1 MAGIA
6 RRKSPYN
13 PLYYAE
19 PLPLRI
25 ISLST
30 IPPRFDKLGKTLKSL
45 VEQTAAIDEIRLYIP
60 KRYRRFP
67 DYDGSLPS
75 VPDGITIVR
84 PDNDMGPASKVLF
97 AARDL
102 RGRNAAILFCD
113 DDKAFAPNWAAQLFA
128 AQDARPDECVALIG
142 KDVPTDIAKSSAFLP
157 KAVRTQQ
164 IDLSLRARRLKHK
177 VAARILR
184 AERPKPMPRLI
195 AKGGYVDV
203 LQGLGGVVVRPEFF
217 DDIAYDIP
225 DVIWAVDDVWLSGML
240 ALKGVP
246 IWLPAGLEEPATT
259 DAHDFSS
266 LFLATIEG
274 ADRIEANRRCIE
286 YMQEHFS
293 IWQ

>member
-1 MAGIA
+1 M
-6 RRKSPYN
+6 
-13 PLYYAE
+13 
-19 PLPLRI
+19 RI

-30 IPPRFDKLGKTLKSL
+30 IPPRFDRLAPTLKSL
-45 VEQTAAIDEIRLYIP
+45 VEQSGTIDEIRLYIP

-84 PDNDMGPASKVLF
+84 PDDDMGPASKVLF
-97 AARDL
+97 AAREL
-102 RGRNAAILFCD
+102 RGKNARILFCD
-113 DDKAFAPNWAAQLFA
+113 DDKAFSPNWATQLFA
-128 AQDARPDECVALIG
+128 AQDERPGECVALIG

-157 KAVRTQQ
+157 KAVRSQK

-177 VAARILR
+177 LATRVMPG
-184 AERPKPMPRLI
+184 ERPKPMPRLI
-195 AKGGYVDV
+195 ARGGYVDV

-217 DDIAYDIP
+217 DDIAYAIP

-246 IWLPAGLEEPATT
+246 IWLPAGLEEPRTT
-259 DAHDFSS
+259 EAHDFAS

-286 YMQEHFS
+286 YMQDHF
-293 IWQ
+293 IVWR